1 MVNQP
6 LHLQIEDCSI
16 TALEAFFLQKSEEAS
31 PIYACI
37 ERMSLT
43 CTATAASSPVENYIV
58 YMPEDVKRM
67 IDSDPSSSEVGS
79 GICGFN
85 RERESNCMQRVD
97 VCSVRILYNDVHMFL
112 DRDLVERDYWSNKT
126 FHLSTEQIKKTL
138 SLDESRWLG
147 HLSTL

>member
-6 LHLQIEDCSI
+6 PHLQIEDCSI
-16 TALEAFFLQKSEEAS
+16 TALEAFFLQESRDAS

-37 ERMSLT
+37 ERMSST
-43 CTATAASSPVENYIV
+43 CTASAASSTVENYIV
-58 YMPEDVKRM
+58 YTPEDVKRM
-67 IDSDPSSSEVGS
+67 IDSDLSLSEVGS
-79 GICGFN
+79 GIRGFT
-85 RERESNCMQRVD
+85 RDGESDWMQRVD

-138 SLDESRWLG
+138 SVDESRWLG

>member
-6 LHLQIEDCSI
+6 PHLQIKDCSI
-16 TALEAFFLQKSEEAS
+16 TALEAFFLQESRDAS
-31 PIYACI
+31 PIYTCI
-37 ERMSLT
+37 ERMSST
-43 CTATAASSPVENYIV
+43 CTTAASSPVENYIV
-58 YMPEDVKRM
+58 YMPEDLKRM

-85 RERESNCMQRVD
+85 RERESNSMQRVD

-126 FHLSTEQIKKTL
+126 FHLSTEQIKKTI
-138 SLDESRWLG
+138 SLDESRWVG